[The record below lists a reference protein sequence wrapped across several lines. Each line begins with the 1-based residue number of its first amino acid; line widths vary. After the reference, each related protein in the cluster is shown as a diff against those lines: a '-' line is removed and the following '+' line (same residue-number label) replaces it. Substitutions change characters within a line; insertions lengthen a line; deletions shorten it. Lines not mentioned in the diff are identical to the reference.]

1 MSEYHFETDHVEDA
15 PTTLGDGGDIEEV
28 GHELITCLKYMYI
41 KPYPLGMGVIWT
53 KMGHKLI
60 TCLIYINTFP
70 WGWG

>member
-41 KPYPLGMGVIWT
+41 KPYPLGMGVIWKRWAT
-53 KMGHKLI
+53 S
-60 TCLIYINTFP
+60 
-70 WGWG
+70 